1 MARADC
7 EPPHGPTILAWM
19 KHPASPRRIV
29 ACVAVVCLDV
39 FLAVGA
45 GSTGSAAP
53 PPEPRFRAEEI
64 DAAVEIGY
72 GLAIADVDGDGRPDI
87 LLADKTTIQ
96 WYENPTWRRHVIATG
111 LTPQDNVCIA
121 AHDIDGDGRCEVAV
135 GAGWNPGETTD
146 DTKSGAVFYLVA
158 PENRRG
164 PWEPVRLHHEP
175 TVHRMHWVLAPDGA
189 WDLVV
194 KPLHGRGNKD
204 NAGAGS
210 RVLSYRMPADP
221 RGAWS
226 LAPVSDFTHA
236 SHNFQPI
243 NWDDDP
249 EHELLVGAKEGLF
262 WLGRSSGAWR
272 HRRLSDHWTGE
283 VRDGR
288 LPDGGR
294 FLATIEPMHGSVAAV
309 ITGPVPPDT
318 AWTRHVLDES
328 LLDGH
333 AVAVADFLGVG
344 SDQIAVG
351 WRAMNPRGVP
361 GVRLFTP
368 LDGRGTSWR
377 ATDLSGPEV
386 AVEDMKAADLDGDG
400 RPDLVLAGRATKNL
414 RILWNEAR

>member
-1 MARADC
+1 
-7 EPPHGPTILAWM
+7 M
-19 KHPASPRRIV
+19 KRTSSLIAG
-29 ACVAVVCLDV
+29 AAAVVCILV
-39 FLAVGA
+39 RSTALA
-45 GSTGSAAP
+45 AA

-72 GLAIADVDGDGRPDI
+72 GIAIADVDGDGRDDV

-121 AHDIDGDGRCEVAV
+121 ARDLDGDGRCEVAV
-135 GAGWNPGETTD
+135 GAGWNPGETSD
-146 DTKSGAVFYLVA
+146 ETKSGAVFYLLA
-158 PENRRG
+158 PADRRS

-175 TVHRMHWVLAPDGA
+175 TVHRMHWVLAPDGV
-189 WDLVV
+189 WELVV

-204 NAGAGS
+204 NAGSGS
-210 RVLSYRMPADP
+210 RVFAYRMPADP
-221 RGAWS
+221 RAAWE
-226 LAPVSDFTHA
+226 LALVSDFTHA

-262 WLGRSSGAWR
+262 WLGRSTGTWR
-272 HRRLSDHWTGE
+272 HRRLSEQWTGE

-294 FLATIEPMHGSVAAV
+294 FVATIEPMHGHVAAV
-309 ITGPVPPDT
+309 LTEPTRAED
-318 AWTRHVLDES
+318 AWTRHELDTS
-328 LLDGH
+328 LVDGH
-333 AVAVADFLGVG
+333 AVVVADVLGTG
-344 SDQIAVG
+344 SDQVVVG

-368 LDGRGTSWR
+368 LDGRGTTWR
-377 ATDLSGPEV
+377 ASDLSGPEI
-386 AVEDMKAADLDGDG
+386 AVEDMKAADLDRDG
-400 RPDLVLAGRATKNL
+400 RPDLVVAGRATKNL
-414 RILWNEAR
+414 RILWNETPR